1 MAPPPTIFTKTPIEA
16 VIQDMGFEAQAAL
29 ASTIVGTP
37 AFFGAAATVFMLR
50 VVYLGGWMGV
60 GAMDPKRAT
69 YEVLKAWFFLMLG
82 WFLLGYQV
90 VEAPVAAPLE
100 KRDQA
105 WNLLPAVAANQA
117 YERLDANLHRPTW
130 GFHLINTAVEELSA
144 QVYAAVASATE
155 AGDPS
160 EQVYGLMALQAT
172 SLGAEHKPL
181 ALAWNDLARNCS
193 ALEDAKIYERG
204 ARAQDLFDMNRP
216 GCSQKWDSF
225 SQEYGTA
232 KDQMVE
238 YWRDNYGNGVLN
250 DPSYNFTLAMDR
262 MEAVFDGQDSFQDWA
277 FGVMMENYI
286 TDQAHRAINSRRHT
300 EATFS
305 DGITDSLAEGWMGGP
320 GGEFFLNMVDLLPWI
335 DDPHAAAAKAEAAN
349 KFNEYADLIP
359 TLRGFLHAMFA
370 AFYPLVAFAVALG
383 WTRPFIA
390 WLAGR
395 FTLALYTP
403 AATLL
408 YGMTDVVTQQSQ
420 LTNNAALHW
429 VGQDEFMLGGVALLE
444 QEVTRIQTSYLMC
457 ELAVFT
463 GFLVG
468 SASLLKGGFAAS
480 SSVNNHVEQGFR
492 SVQGAFGVA
501 SGAKSLAATA
511 VTAGGVAAGWAAAGA
526 GALAGLRRTTST
538 GAGQGGAGGPR
549 LLTGGGTKLLTGP
562 TGESGG
568 GTRLIGSTGESGGGT
583 RLLTGPTGG
592 SGGGTRLLTGPTGGS
607 DGGTRL
613 LTGPTGRGTRL
624 LTGPTRGPMNP
635 GAGPLR

>member
-1 MAPPPTIFTKTPIEA
+1 MATPPSIFTKTPIEA
-16 VIQDMGFEAQAAL
+16 VIQDMGFEAQEAL
-29 ASTIVGTP
+29 AATIVGTP

-50 VVYLGGWMGV
+50 VVYYGGWTGV

-69 YEVLKAWFFLMLG
+69 YEVMKAWCFILIG
-82 WFLLGYQV
+82 WLLLGYQV
-90 VEAPVAAPLE
+90 RDPLVAAPYE
-100 KRDQA
+100 NRDEA

-117 YERLDANLHRPTW
+117 YERLDSDLHRPTW
-130 GFHLINTAVEELSA
+130 GFAMINTAVEEVSA
-144 QVYAAVASATE
+144 QVFEAVRGATD

-216 GCSQKWDSF
+216 GCSGKWDAF

-232 KDQMVE
+232 KGQMVQ
-238 YWRDNYGNGVLN
+238 YWRDNYGNGLLN
-250 DPSYNFTLAMDR
+250 DPSYNYSLAADWYLT
-262 MEAVFDGQDSFQDWA
+262 FDNGDFADWA

-286 TDQAHRAINSRRHT
+286 TDQAHRAVNSRRHT

-305 DGITDSLAEGWMGGP
+305 DGVADTLAEGWMGGP

-370 AFYPLVAFAVALG
+370 AFYPLAAFAVALG

-395 FTLALYTP
+395 LTLGLYTP

-420 LTNNAALHW
+420 VTNNASLQW
-429 VGQDEFMLGGVALLE
+429 VGQDEFMLGGLALLE

-463 GFLVG
+463 GFLIG
-468 SASLLKGGFAAS
+468 SASLLKGGFAVS
-480 SSVNNHVEQGFR
+480 SSVNNHVESGFR
-492 SVQGAFGVA
+492 SMQGAWSSAQVVQRAGETVVATGGVVGGWG
-501 SGAKSLAATA
+501 SRAATL
-511 VTAGGVAAGWAAAGA
+511 VGLQGGSGAGA
-526 GALAGLRRTTST
+526 GNSSSTAGTLRGS
-538 GAGQGGAGGPR
+538 GMLGGAGG
-549 LLTGGGTKLLTGP
+549 
-562 TGESGG
+562 
-568 GTRLIGSTGESGGGT
+568 GSIA
-583 RLLTGPTGG
+583 R
-592 SGGGTRLLTGPTGGS
+592 S
-607 DGGTRL
+607 DRD
-613 LTGPTGRGTRL
+613 
-624 LTGPTRGPMNP
+624 PMNP
-635 GAGPLR
+635 GSGPLR